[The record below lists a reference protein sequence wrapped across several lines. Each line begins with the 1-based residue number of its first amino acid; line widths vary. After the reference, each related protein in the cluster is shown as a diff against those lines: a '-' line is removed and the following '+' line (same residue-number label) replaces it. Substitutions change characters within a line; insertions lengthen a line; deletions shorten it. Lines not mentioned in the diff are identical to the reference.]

1 MHTIEVA
8 FVLMLAYE
16 IGICFFA
23 KGVRLQGRG
32 LAAFFA
38 LCLGV
43 ALLGGC

>member
-16 IGICFFA
+16 IGVCFFA
-23 KGVRLQGRG
+23 TGERLQGRG

-38 LCLGV
+38 LCLGDG
-43 ALLGGC
+43 LLRNC